1 VAALLL
7 CCALSGA
14 LVTAAELQVR
24 TLRAYEAY
32 VDEARRL
39 FLARVSADSDQ
50 SLQQDLATQ
59 AQRLR
64 TGEITVNPAQ
74 EDGII
79 SIPGGLVHHWTGS
92 SFIVGATLDDAIAL
106 STKVSDFP
114 TIYKS
119 VKAARLLS
127 RDGDSYRLLL
137 RIHEQ
142 TGMVSATLD
151 VWSTVRYVRVDPM
164 RAYSIATA
172 SEIREVENAGTPRE
186 HLLPPGNDRGYLWRA
201 GTFTTLVERDGG
213 VYVALETLGLSRR
226 FPPMLGWVIEPI
238 ARRLGRKSVETSL
251 REFRDA
257 LTKAV

>member
-1 VAALLL
+1 M
-7 CCALSGA
+7 
-14 LVTAAELQVR
+14 R

-39 FLARVSADSDQ
+39 FLARVAADSDQ
-50 SLQQDLATQ
+50 PLLQQDEAIQ
-59 AQRLR
+59 ARQPR
-64 TGEITVNPAQ
+64 TGEITVNPAL

-79 SIPGGLVHHWTGS
+79 SVPGGLVHHWTGS
-92 SFIVGATLDDAIAL
+92 AFIVGATLDDTIEL

-114 TIYKS
+114 RIYKS
-119 VKAARLLS
+119 VKASRLLA

-151 VWSTVRYVRVDPM
+151 VWSTVQYVRVDRT
-164 RAYSIATA
+164 RAYSVATA
-172 SEIREVENAGTPRE
+172 TEIREVENAGTPRE
-186 HLLPPGNDRGYLWRA
+186 RLLPPGNDRGYLWRA
-201 GTFTTLVERDGG
+201 GTFTSLLERDGG

-257 LTKAV
+257 LRKAV